1 MLNSFSFGFYN
12 VLIFFFKSTF
22 SLKNEPTFKQSH
34 IFNSIISLKVFWMP
48 IHTDLCI
55 PKVEVDGFGMPNV
68 EDSIW
73 FWWKTGVN
81 LHSDKGQILIH
92 LQVICYTS
100 KRYWKA
106 FQHMHIPN
114 LCSYF
119 SPNLSTYLPTISI
132 LIFHKILFSHSLQS
146 CTDDSVVI
154 FPPFHRDDFNLFPIS
169 SRWFLPFPPTIEM
182 ILTFSPISL
191 RWFLSFPVFPNFSE
205 MILTFPL
212 ISEILFI
219 TFPNLIR
226 NDF

>member
-1 MLNSFSFGFYN
+1 
-12 VLIFFFKSTF
+12 
-22 SLKNEPTFKQSH
+22 
-34 IFNSIISLKVFWMP
+34 MP

-132 LIFHKILFSHSLQS
+132 LIFHKILFSPSLQS

-154 FPPFHRDDFNLFPIS
+154 FPPSHRDDFYLFPIS
-169 SRWFLPFPPTIEM
+169 SRWFLPFPPSHWDDSYLFPNLIEM
-182 ILTFSPISL
+182 ILIFSSFSQFQWDDSNLSSYL
-191 RWFLSFPVFPNFSE
+191 RDIIYNFPQSY
-205 MILTFPL
+205 
-212 ISEILFI
+212 
-219 TFPNLIR
+219 
-226 NDF
+226 

>member
-1 MLNSFSFGFYN
+1 MLNSFSFCFYN

-22 SLKNEPTFKQSH
+22 SLKNEPTFKQSN

-132 LIFHKILFSHSLQS
+132 LIFHKILFSPSLQS

-154 FPPFHRDDFNLFPIS
+154 FPPSHRDDFYLFPIS
-169 SRWFLPFPPTIEM
+169 SRWFLPFPPSHWDDSYLFPNLIEM
-182 ILTFSPISL
+182 ILIVS
-191 RWFLSFPVFPNFSE
+191 NFSQFQWDDSNLSSYLRD
-205 MILTFPL
+205 IIYNFPQ
-212 ISEILFI
+212 SY
-219 TFPNLIR
+219 
-226 NDF
+226 

>member
-22 SLKNEPTFKQSH
+22 SLKNEPTFKQSN

-154 FPPFHRDDFNLFPIS
+154 FPSFHRDDFNLFPIS
-169 SRWFLPFPPTIEM
+169 SRWFLPFPPSHWDDSYLFPNLIEM
-182 ILTFSPISL
+182 ILIFSSFSQFQWDDSNLSSYL
-191 RWFLSFPVFPNFSE
+191 RDIIYNFPQSY
-205 MILTFPL
+205 
-212 ISEILFI
+212 
-219 TFPNLIR
+219 
-226 NDF
+226 

>member
-1 MLNSFSFGFYN
+1 
-12 VLIFFFKSTF
+12 
-22 SLKNEPTFKQSH
+22 
-34 IFNSIISLKVFWMP
+34 MP

-132 LIFHKILFSHSLQS
+132 LIFHKILFSPSLQS

-154 FPPFHRDDFNLFPIS
+154 FPPSHRDDSYLFPH
-169 SRWFLPFPPTIEM
+169 LIEM

>member
-1 MLNSFSFGFYN
+1 MLNSFSFCFYN

-169 SRWFLPFPPTIEM
+169 SRWFLPFPPSHWDDSYLFPNLIEM
-182 ILTFSPISL
+182 ILIFSSFSQFQWDESNLSSYL
-191 RWFLSFPVFPNFSE
+191 RDIIYNFPQSY
-205 MILTFPL
+205 
-212 ISEILFI
+212 
-219 TFPNLIR
+219 
-226 NDF
+226 

>member
-1 MLNSFSFGFYN
+1 MLNSFSFCFYN
-12 VLIFFFKSTF
+12 LKLTFIAWKMNQLLSSQTSLIP
-22 SLKNEPTFKQSH
+22 L
-34 IFNSIISLKVFWMP
+34 IISLKVFWMP

-132 LIFHKILFSHSLQS
+132 LIFHKILFSPSLQS

-154 FPPFHRDDFNLFPIS
+154 FPPSHRDDFYLFPIS
-169 SRWFLPFPPTIEM
+169 SRWFLPFPPSHWDDSYLFPNLIEM
-182 ILTFSPISL
+182 ILIFSSFSQFQWDDSNLSSYL
-191 RWFLSFPVFPNFSE
+191 RDIIYNFPQSY
-205 MILTFPL
+205 
-212 ISEILFI
+212 
-219 TFPNLIR
+219 
-226 NDF
+226 

>member
-1 MLNSFSFGFYN
+1 MLNSFSFCFYN

-22 SLKNEPTFKQSH
+22 SLKNEPTFKQSN

-132 LIFHKILFSHSLQS
+132 LIFHKILFSPSLQS

-154 FPPFHRDDFNLFPIS
+154 YPPSHRDDFYLFPIS
-169 SRWFLPFPPTIEM
+169 SRWFLPFPPSHWDDSYLFPNLIEM
-182 ILTFSPISL
+182 ILIFS
-191 RWFLSFPVFPNFSE
+191 NFSQ
-205 MILTFPL
+205 FQWDD
-212 ISEILFI
+212 S
-219 TFPNLIR
+219 NLSSYLRDIIY
-226 NDF
+226 NFSQSY

>member
-1 MLNSFSFGFYN
+1 
-12 VLIFFFKSTF
+12 
-22 SLKNEPTFKQSH
+22 
-34 IFNSIISLKVFWMP
+34 MP

-169 SRWFLPFPPTIEM
+169 SRWFLPFPPSHWDDSYLFPNLIEM
-182 ILTFSPISL
+182 ILIFSSFSQFQWDDSNLSSYL
-191 RWFLSFPVFPNFSE
+191 RDIIYNFPQSY
-205 MILTFPL
+205 
-212 ISEILFI
+212 
-219 TFPNLIR
+219 
-226 NDF
+226 